1 MNSIAKHWKTWLLLL
16 PGVGTILLLMG
27 STFYMVVAQSF
38 GFHNMMGESGFS
50 MQFWSDAI
58 VDAKLHKSL
67 IYSVKVSVL
76 GAVGAAMLAYPLV
89 LWLRKPFTGSG
100 TITGLLRAPM
110 FIPGLVAAFLMV
122 NVISYHGVLNQGMMY
137 IGLIDKPIRM
147 QNDNFGWGVIILQI
161 WKQLPFAMI
170 LLGGAVNSIRNDV
183 LDAASDLGAN
193 TWRKFTHI
201 IFPLSVPALQ
211 VTLIL
216 IFIGALGDYSFYSIA
231 GPKNTYSLSML
242 MHITSTEFMEWNK
255 GAVIAVVIMITAVIC
270 AIIISLLTMPLATKK
285 GRIKTKNNALVTKGL
300 KTCAQ

>member
-1 MNSIAKHWKTWLLLL
+1 MTSLRTHWKTWLMLL

-50 MQFWSDAI
+50 TEFWRDALT
-58 VDAKLHKSL
+58 DPTLHKSL
-67 IYSVKVSVL
+67 IYSIKVSVIGAL
-76 GAVGAAMLAYPLV
+76 GAVSLAYPLV
-89 LWLRKPFTGSG
+89 LWLRKPFTGST

-110 FIPGLVAAFLMV
+110 FIPGLVAAFLLV
-122 NVISYHGVLNQGMMY
+122 NVISYHGVVNQGLMWLG
-137 IGLIDKPIRM
+137 ITEKPIRM

-170 LLGGAVNSIRNDV
+170 LLAGAVNSIRNDV

-193 TWRKFTHI
+193 TWSRFTGI
-201 IFPLSVPALQ
+201 VFPLSIPALQ
-211 VTLIL
+211 VSLIL

-255 GAVIAVVIMITAVIC
+255 GAVVAVIIMMTAVIASL
-270 AIIISLLTMPLATKK
+270 AITLLTAPLATKK
-285 GRIKTKNNALVTKGL
+285 GKL
-300 KTCAQ
+300 K

>member
-1 MNSIAKHWKTWLLLL
+1 MTSLRTHWKTWLMLL

-50 MQFWSDAI
+50 TEFWRDALA
-58 VDAKLHKSL
+58 DPTLHNSL
-67 IYSVKVSVL
+67 IYSIKVSVIGAL
-76 GAVGAAMLAYPLV
+76 GAVSLAYPLV
-89 LWLRKPFTGSG
+89 LWLRKPFTGST

-110 FIPGLVAAFLMV
+110 FIPGLVAAFLLV
-122 NVISYHGVLNQGMMY
+122 NVISYHGVVNQGLMWLG
-137 IGLIDKPIRM
+137 ITEKPIRM

-170 LLGGAVNSIRNDV
+170 LLAGAVNSIRNDV

-193 TWRKFTHI
+193 AWRRFTGI
-201 IFPLSVPALQ
+201 VFPLSIPALQ
-211 VTLIL
+211 VSLIL

-255 GAVIAVVIMITAVIC
+255 GAVVAVIIMVTAVI
-270 AIIISLLTMPLATKK
+270 ASLAISLLTAPLATKK
-285 GRIKTKNNALVTKGL
+285 GKL
-300 KTCAQ
+300 K

>member
-1 MNSIAKHWKTWLLLL
+1 MLL

-50 MQFWSDAI
+50 TEFWRDALA
-58 VDAKLHKSL
+58 DPTLHKSL
-67 IYSVKVSVL
+67 IYSIKVSVIGAL
-76 GAVGAAMLAYPLV
+76 GAVSLAYPLV
-89 LWLRKPFTGSG
+89 LWLRKPFTGST

-110 FIPGLVAAFLMV
+110 FIPGLVAAFLLV
-122 NVISYHGVLNQGMMY
+122 NVISYHGVVNQGLMWLG
-137 IGLIDKPIRM
+137 ITEKPIRM

-170 LLGGAVNSIRNDV
+170 LLAGAVNSIRNDV

-193 TWRKFTHI
+193 AWRRFTGI
-201 IFPLSVPALQ
+201 VFPLSIPALQ
-211 VTLIL
+211 VSLIL

-255 GAVIAVVIMITAVIC
+255 GAVVAVIIMVTAVI
-270 AIIISLLTMPLATKK
+270 ASLAISLLTAPLATKK
-285 GRIKTKNNALVTKGL
+285 GKL
-300 KTCAQ
+300 K

>member
-1 MNSIAKHWKTWLLLL
+1 MTSLRTHWKTWLMLL

-50 MQFWSDAI
+50 TEFWCDALA
-58 VDAKLHKSL
+58 DPTLHKSL
-67 IYSVKVSVL
+67 IYSIKVSVIGAL
-76 GAVGAAMLAYPLV
+76 GAVSLAYPLV
-89 LWLRKPFTGSG
+89 LWLRKPFTGST

-110 FIPGLVAAFLMV
+110 FIPGLVAAFLLV
-122 NVISYHGVLNQGMMY
+122 NVISYHGVVNQGLMWL
-137 IGLIDKPIRM
+137 GLTEKPIRM

-170 LLGGAVNSIRNDV
+170 LLAGAVNSIRNDV

-193 TWRKFTHI
+193 AWRRFTGI
-201 IFPLSVPALQ
+201 VFPLSIPALQ
-211 VTLIL
+211 VSLIL

-255 GAVIAVVIMITAVIC
+255 GAVVAVIIMVTAVI
-270 AIIISLLTMPLATKK
+270 ASLAISLLTAPLATKK
-285 GRIKTKNNALVTKGL
+285 GKL
-300 KTCAQ
+300 K

>member
-1 MNSIAKHWKTWLLLL
+1 MTSLRTHWKTWLMLL

-50 MQFWSDAI
+50 TEFWRDALA
-58 VDAKLHKSL
+58 DPTLHKSL
-67 IYSVKVSVL
+67 IYSIKVSVIGAL
-76 GAVGAAMLAYPLV
+76 GAVSLAYPLV
-89 LWLRKPFTGSG
+89 LWLRKPFTGST

-110 FIPGLVAAFLMV
+110 FIPGLVAAFLLV
-122 NVISYHGVLNQGMMY
+122 NVISYHGVVNQGLMWLG
-137 IGLIDKPIRM
+137 ITEKPIRM

-170 LLGGAVNSIRNDV
+170 LLAGAVNSIRNDV

-193 TWRKFTHI
+193 AWRRFTGI
-201 IFPLSVPALQ
+201 VFPLSIPALQ
-211 VTLIL
+211 VSLIL

-255 GAVIAVVIMITAVIC
+255 GAVVAVIIMVTAVI
-270 AIIISLLTMPLATKK
+270 ASLAISLLTAPLATKRGK
-285 GRIKTKNNALVTKGL
+285 L
-300 KTCAQ
+300 K

>member
-1 MNSIAKHWKTWLLLL
+1 MTSLRTHWKTWLMLL

-50 MQFWSDAI
+50 TEFWRDALA
-58 VDAKLHKSL
+58 DPTLHKSL
-67 IYSVKVSVL
+67 IYSIKVSVIGAL
-76 GAVGAAMLAYPLV
+76 GAVSLAYPLV
-89 LWLRKPFTGSG
+89 LWLRKPFTGST

-110 FIPGLVAAFLMV
+110 FIPGLVAAFLLV
-122 NVISYHGVLNQGMMY
+122 NVISYHGVVNQG
-137 IGLIDKPIRM
+137 LIWLGITEKPIRM

-170 LLGGAVNSIRNDV
+170 LLAGAVNSIRNDV

-193 TWRKFTHI
+193 AWRRFTGI
-201 IFPLSVPALQ
+201 VFPLSIPALQ
-211 VTLIL
+211 VSLIL

-255 GAVIAVVIMITAVIC
+255 GAVVAVIIMVTAVI
-270 AIIISLLTMPLATKK
+270 ASLAISLLTAPLATKK
-285 GRIKTKNNALVTKGL
+285 GKL
-300 KTCAQ
+300 K

>member
-1 MNSIAKHWKTWLLLL
+1 MTSLRTHWKTWLMLL

-38 GFHNMMGESGFS
+38 GFHNMMRESGFS
-50 MQFWSDAI
+50 TEFWRDALA
-58 VDAKLHKSL
+58 DPTLHKSL
-67 IYSVKVSVL
+67 IYSIKVSVIGAL
-76 GAVGAAMLAYPLV
+76 GAVSLAYPLV
-89 LWLRKPFTGSG
+89 LWLRKPFTGST

-110 FIPGLVAAFLMV
+110 FIPGLVAAFLLV
-122 NVISYHGVLNQGMMY
+122 NVISYHGVVNQGLMWLG
-137 IGLIDKPIRM
+137 ITEKPIRM

-170 LLGGAVNSIRNDV
+170 LLAGAVNSIRNDV

-193 TWRKFTHI
+193 AWRRFTGI
-201 IFPLSVPALQ
+201 VFPLSIPALQ
-211 VTLIL
+211 VSLIL

-255 GAVIAVVIMITAVIC
+255 GAVVAVIIMVTAVI
-270 AIIISLLTMPLATKK
+270 ASLAISLLTAPLATKK
-285 GRIKTKNNALVTKGL
+285 GKL
-300 KTCAQ
+300 K

>member
-1 MNSIAKHWKTWLLLL
+1 MTSLRTHWKTWLMLL

-50 MQFWSDAI
+50 TEFWRDALA
-58 VDAKLHKSL
+58 DPTLHKSL
-67 IYSVKVSVL
+67 IYSIKVSVIGAL
-76 GAVGAAMLAYPLV
+76 GAVSLAYPLV
-89 LWLRKPFTGSG
+89 LWLRKPFTGST

-110 FIPGLVAAFLMV
+110 FIPGLVAAFLLV
-122 NVISYHGVLNQGMMY
+122 NVISYHGVVNQGLMWLG
-137 IGLIDKPIRM
+137 ITEKPIRM
-147 QNDNFGWGVIILQI
+147 QNENFGWGVIILQI

-170 LLGGAVNSIRNDV
+170 LLAGAVNSIRNDV

-193 TWRKFTHI
+193 AWRRFTGI
-201 IFPLSVPALQ
+201 VFPLSIPALQ
-211 VTLIL
+211 VSLIL

-255 GAVIAVVIMITAVIC
+255 GAVVAVIIMVTAVI
-270 AIIISLLTMPLATKK
+270 ASLAISLLTAPLATKK
-285 GRIKTKNNALVTKGL
+285 GKL
-300 KTCAQ
+300 K

>member
-1 MNSIAKHWKTWLLLL
+1 MTSLRTHWKTWLMLL

-50 MQFWSDAI
+50 TEFWRDALA
-58 VDAKLHKSL
+58 DPTLHKSL
-67 IYSVKVSVL
+67 IYSIKVSVIGAL
-76 GAVGAAMLAYPLV
+76 GAVSLAYPLV
-89 LWLRKPFTGSG
+89 LWLRKPFTGST

-110 FIPGLVAAFLMV
+110 FIPGLVAAFLLV
-122 NVISYHGVLNQGMMY
+122 NVISYHGVVNQGLMWLG
-137 IGLIDKPIRM
+137 ITEKPIRM

-170 LLGGAVNSIRNDV
+170 LLAGAVNSIRNDV

-193 TWRKFTHI
+193 AWRRFTGI
-201 IFPLSVPALQ
+201 VFPLSIPALQ
-211 VTLIL
+211 VSLIL

-255 GAVIAVVIMITAVIC
+255 GAVVAVIIMVTAVI
-270 AIIISLLTMPLATKK
+270 ASLAISLLTAPLATKK
-285 GRIKTKNNALVTKGL
+285 GKL
-300 KTCAQ
+300 K

>member
-1 MNSIAKHWKTWLLLL
+1 MTKFLSHWKTWLMLL

-38 GFHNMMGESGFS
+38 GFHNLMGESGFS
-50 MQFWSDAI
+50 TEFWSDAI
-58 VDAKLHKSL
+58 ADPKLHKSL
-67 IYSVKVSVL
+67 LYSIKVSVIGAL
-76 GAVGAAMLAYPLV
+76 GAVALAYPLV
-89 LWLRKPFTGSG
+89 LWLRKPFTGST

-110 FIPGLVAAFLMV
+110 FIPGLVAAFLLV
-122 NVISYHGVLNQGMMY
+122 NVISYHGILNQTMMA

-147 QNDNFGWGVIILQI
+147 QNDDFGWGVIILQV

-170 LLGGAVNSIRNDV
+170 LLAGAVNSIRNDV

-193 TWRKFTHI
+193 AWQRFTGI
-201 IFPLSVPALQ
+201 VFPLSIPALQ
-211 VTLIL
+211 VSLIL

-255 GAVIAVVIMITAVIC
+255 GAVIAVIIMVTAVIS
-270 AIIISLLTMPLATKK
+270 AIAISLLTAPFATKK
-285 GRIKTKNNALVTKGL
+285 GKL
-300 KTCAQ
+300 K